1 LGYNKIEILDM
12 VQKDCK
18 NLTNNELKLYK
29 LSLENEYE
37 AVKAKI
43 MALEEELDKLDREYE
58 KAENEEK
65 IRRTAF

>member
-1 LGYNKIEILDM
+1 MI
-12 VQKDCK
+12 QRDCK
-18 NLTNNELKLYK
+18 SMSNNELKLYK

-43 MALEEELDKLDREYE
+43 VKLEEELDKLDREYE
-58 KAENEEK
+58 KVENEEK

>member
-1 LGYNKIEILDM
+1 M
-12 VQKDCK
+12 MS
-18 NLTNNELKLYK
+18 NNELKLYK

-43 MALEEELDKLDREYE
+43 RTLEETLDNLDREYA

-65 IRRTAF
+65 IRRITF

>member
-1 LGYNKIEILDM
+1 MGYNKIKKRIM

-18 NLTNNELKLYK
+18 NLSNNELKLYK

-43 MALEEELDKLDREYE
+43 AKLEEELDKLDREYE

>member
-1 LGYNKIEILDM
+1 M
-12 VQKDCK
+12 VPKDCK
-18 NLTNNELKLYK
+18 TLSNNELKLYK

-43 MALEEELDKLDREYE
+43 TELEYLLDELDREYL
-58 KAENEEK
+58 KAESEEK

>member
-1 LGYNKIEILDM
+1 M

-18 NLTNNELKLYK
+18 NLSNNELKLYK

>member
-1 LGYNKIEILDM
+1 M
-12 VQKDCK
+12 VPKDCK
-18 NLTNNELKLYK
+18 TLTNNELKLYK
-29 LSLENEYE
+29 LALENEYE

-43 MALEEELDKLDREYE
+43 AELEKQLDGLDREYV

>member
-1 LGYNKIEILDM
+1 MIF
-12 VQKDCK
+12 KDCK
-18 NLTNNELKLYK
+18 MMSNNELKLYK

-43 MALEEELDKLDREYE
+43 KTLEETLDNLDREYA

-65 IRRTAF
+65 IRRITF

>member
-1 LGYNKIEILDM
+1 MI
-12 VQKDCK
+12 
-18 NLTNNELKLYK
+18 NNELKLYK

-43 MALEEELDKLDREYE
+43 SELESQLDALDREYA

-65 IRRTAF
+65 IRRTDF

>member
-1 LGYNKIEILDM
+1 M
-12 VQKDCK
+12 VQKNCK
-18 NLTNNELKLYK
+18 NLSNNELKLYK

-43 MALEEELDKLDREYE
+43 AKLEEELDKLDREYE

>member
-1 LGYNKIEILDM
+1 MGYNKIEILDM

-29 LSLENEYE
+29 LSIENEYE

>member
-1 LGYNKIEILDM
+1 M
-12 VQKDCK
+12 S
-18 NLTNNELKLYK
+18 NNELKLYK

-43 MALEEELDKLDREYE
+43 MTLEEQLDSLDREYE

-65 IRRTAF
+65 IRRTSF

>member
-1 LGYNKIEILDM
+1 M
-12 VQKDCK
+12 S
-18 NLTNNELKLYK
+18 NNELKLYK
-29 LSLENEYE
+29 LALENEYE

-43 MALEEELDKLDREYE
+43 SALEEELDKLDIEYT

>member
-1 LGYNKIEILDM
+1 M

-18 NLTNNELKLYK
+18 NLSNNELKLYK

-37 AVKAKI
+37 AIKAKI
-43 MALEEELDKLDREYE
+43 AKLEEELDKLDREYE